1 MQPLTLITGSSGF
14 LGKNF
19 LHKFKKGGNILLL
32 RNRSETD
39 ITKQYKTVY
48 GDLSSNDT
56 LKMIGKIKF
65 ARLIHFSW
73 SGIPVLDKSNNK
85 LNLEN
90 TLKLIKTLLDKN
102 PECELNLMGS
112 CLEYGNVQGEVNET
126 SQPISPS
133 DFGETKLKILD
144 FVKNSAKNY
153 RWFRIFYAYG
163 QGQHKSSIIN
173 YCYSNLE
180 LNKSLSLNE
189 PNRAHDYI
197 YVGDVASLI
206 SRCIPDYRVKGVI
219 NIGAG
224 VLTSNSQILNEIK
237 KQMGLETFEN
247 ECKNYPGMYA
257 STKRVLEFF
266 PRFRFT
272 AIEKGIEDTLLALKK
287 QY

>member
-19 LHKFKKGGNILLL
+19 LHKFKGGENILLL
-32 RNRSETD
+32 RNESRTD
-39 ITKQYKTVY
+39 ITKQFKSMY
-48 GDLSSNDT
+48 GDISSNET
-56 LKMIGKIKF
+56 LKMISKTKF
-65 ARLIHFSW
+65 AKLIHFSW

-90 TLKLIKTLLDKN
+90 TLKLIDTLLDKN
-102 PECELNLMGS
+102 PDCELNLMGS

-126 SQPISPS
+126 SQPISPN

-144 FVKNSAKNY
+144 YVKHSTKNY

-163 QGQHKSSIIN
+163 QGQHRNSIIN

-180 LNKSLSLNE
+180 VNKSLSLNE

-206 SRCIPDYRVKGVI
+206 SKCIPDYRVKGVI
-219 NIGAG
+219 NIGSG
-224 VLTSNSQILNEIK
+224 VLTSNFQILKEVK
-237 KQMGLETFEN
+237 KQMGSGTFEN
-247 ECKNYPGMYA
+247 ECKNYTGMYA
-257 STKRVLEFF
+257 STKKVLEFYQ
-266 PRFRFT
+266 RFRFT
-272 AIEKGIEDTLLALKK
+272 AIEKGIEDTLLELKK
-287 QY
+287 